1 MTDRDIPASLLQPGL
16 GELWAAVRRR
26 LDRYGPHWRGEI
38 TLPDLDHASD
48 LSLASLLGR
57 RPPRRL
63 DLAALETALMQRNV
77 GGDLCDAIRRLGHP
91 PSAVATER
99 RAAQARTRAA
109 RDALSRAIESW
120 EEPWASEWADEV
132 QRSGII
138 SGLDGDAVTRL
149 AADVRRLLDHL
160 DGFATGGTSRTE
172 LAATVFGSAH
182 ALDRGEKLAT
192 AAECSLRYR
201 VGTVGTGLEGRE
213 LWEAAGILADRVSAP
228 VLTWALP
235 VAGSSPLDV
244 QIRAATSGAL
254 PLHISLVA
262 LQKYPVSVP
271 TGSPVLVVENPRL
284 VEAAAERRLA
294 GCVVA
299 TNGNPTTAVWTV
311 LDQLRASGARLL
323 YHGDFDAA
331 GLAICRRMHDGGCR
345 PWMMNA
351 SDYEAAV
358 EMAAQSDVQ
367 LERESRDCGATP
379 WDPALQEAFTRHRLI
394 VHEESVLDRVL
405 DQFGAAALAD

>member
-1 MTDRDIPASLLQPGL
+1 MIDRDIPASLLQPGL
-16 GELWAAVRRR
+16 NDLWAVVRQR

-38 TLPDLDHASD
+38 TLLALDQASV
-48 LSLASLLGR
+48 LSLVSLLGR
-57 RPPRRL
+57 KPSRRL
-63 DLAALETALMQRNV
+63 DLAALETALVQRNV
-77 GGDLCDAIRRLGHP
+77 GGDLCDAIGRLGHP
-91 PSAVATER
+91 PSAAATER
-99 RAAQARTRAA
+99 RAARARTRAA
-109 RDALSRAIESW
+109 RDALSSAIESW

-138 SGLDGDAVTRL
+138 GGLDSEEVTCL
-149 AADVRRLLDHL
+149 IADVRRLLDHL
-160 DGFATGGTSRTE
+160 DGFANGGTSRTE
-172 LAATVFGSAH
+172 LAATLFGSAH
-182 ALDRGEKLAT
+182 SLDRGRKLAT
-192 AAECSLRYR
+192 AVECSLRYYI
-201 VGTVGTGLEGRE
+201 GAGAKLEGRE

-235 VAGSSPLDV
+235 VVGRSPLDV

-284 VEAAAERRLA
+284 VEAAADHRLS

-331 GLAICRRMHDGGCR
+331 GLAICRRMHDGGCE

-358 EMAAQSDVQ
+358 EMATQSGVQ

-379 WDPALQEAFTRHRLI
+379 WDPALQEVFTRHRLI
-394 VHEESVLDRVL
+394 VHEEFVLDQIL
-405 DQFGAAALAD
+405 GQFGAATLAD